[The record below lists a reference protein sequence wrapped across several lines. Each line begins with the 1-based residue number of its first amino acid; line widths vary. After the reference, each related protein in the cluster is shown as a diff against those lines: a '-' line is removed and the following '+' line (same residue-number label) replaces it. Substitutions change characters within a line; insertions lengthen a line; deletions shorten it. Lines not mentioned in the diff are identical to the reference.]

1 MQQQF
6 DVTIEGTIQTTPV
19 ADTTSNGF
27 RFTKF
32 DIVNRRESDG
42 DSNAKSAPP
51 MYFSVICWGK
61 LADRVVELTRG
72 TDVVVQASRL
82 SIDGYSEPPVL
93 MLAARNVSVSMR
105 RNDAHPGTGRNR
117 RRADLITTADGETFD
132 TDAYTEAATGFEALH
147 R

>member
-19 ADTTSNGF
+19 VDATRNGF

-32 DIVNRRESDG
+32 DIVNRRETDG
-42 DSNAKSAPP
+42 EPTAKVAP
-51 MYFSVICWGK
+51 MHFSVICWGK
-61 LADRVVELTRG
+61 LADRVAELTRG
-72 TDVVVQASRL
+72 TDVIIQASRL
-82 SIDGYSEPPVL
+82 SIDTYSEPPVL

-105 RNDAHPGTGRNR
+105 RNEAHPGSGRNR
-117 RRADLITTADGETFD
+117 RRADLVTTADGETFD
-132 TDAYTEAATGFEALH
+132 ADTYAEASTDFEALH